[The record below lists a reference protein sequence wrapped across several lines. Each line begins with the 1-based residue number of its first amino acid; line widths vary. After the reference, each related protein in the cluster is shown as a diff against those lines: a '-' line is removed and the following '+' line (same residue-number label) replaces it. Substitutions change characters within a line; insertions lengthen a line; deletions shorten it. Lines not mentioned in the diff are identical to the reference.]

1 MELVLYIVAAALI
14 AGALLMVVSHFLGWS
29 GRRVSAPLRASA
41 TEAGERTSDWAA
53 EFWRWIRSGR

>member
-1 MELVLYIVAAALI
+1 MELVVYIAAVVLL
-14 AGALLMVVSHFLGWS
+14 AGALLMALSHFLGWS
-29 GRRVSAPLRASA
+29 GQRFSAPLRASA

>member
-1 MELVLYIVAAALI
+1 MELVLYIAAAVLV
-14 AGALLMVVSHFLGWS
+14 AGALLMAVSHLLGWS
-29 GRRVSAPLRASA
+29 AQRVSAPLRAST